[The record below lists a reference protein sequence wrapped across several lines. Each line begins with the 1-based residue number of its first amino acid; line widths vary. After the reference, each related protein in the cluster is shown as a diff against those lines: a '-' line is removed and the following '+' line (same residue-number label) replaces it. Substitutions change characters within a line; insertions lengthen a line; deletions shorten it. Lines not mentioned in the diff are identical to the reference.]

1 MAIVVQPPS
10 GAGILAVVGLAA
22 VGLAFGPEDTAEA
35 VLDSLPSPVFTL
47 DDGDRFSSV
56 NDAFADVFEAPPGAL
71 TGKHLSVVFREAA
84 GERLADLAAEARADA
99 DAGSDGRV
107 ATVTVPVGDGDSREV
122 EVRLR
127 PLVDRP
133 GWFVGVVR
141 DVTGR
146 SARDRELERY
156 ERIVETIGDP
166 VYVADPG
173 GTILFVNEAM
183 AAVTGYPREM
193 LVDGTLNTVF
203 ATADV
208 RAVEALLAEVV
219 EDEDRIQAV
228 REVELVTRDGER
240 TTVENKMTLLPHDG
254 EYRGHAGVMRDVSDR
269 KRREVELERYGTIVD
284 ALGDP
289 VFTVEPDG
297 TVSFVNEAFEETLD
311 RSPAAVE
318 AGEVDLVDVVAPE
331 SVDRVRSVVRDLE
344 GGDTET
350 LETHLVAD
358 DGRTIPFETNVAAL
372 PGDGE
377 DGFGGTANVARD
389 VTGRKERE
397 QRLAVLNRVFRHDIR
412 NKLSVV
418 ESGATY
424 LADELAGELRDEA
437 RRVERAARSIER
449 TSDQAYSIGRLL
461 ETDRERETVDLVEA
475 VASIADHFA
484 RENPEADV
492 RRDHPESVTVLAM
505 PALDF
510 AVWNLVENAIEHNP
524 EPTPTVSLV
533 VECDGDDVHLH
544 VDDDGPGIPRH
555 ETRVLK
561 TETEDPMTHS
571 SGLGL
576 WAVNW
581 IVQRSHGDLAFDES
595 PLGGARVTLTF
606 HRA

>member
-1 MAIVVQPPS
+1 MAIVTQPS
-10 GAGILAVVGLAA
+10 GVGVLALVGLVA
-22 VGLAFGPEDTAEA
+22 VGLAFGPEDPADA
-35 VLDSLPSPVFTL
+35 VLGSLPCPVFTL
-47 DDGDRFSSV
+47 DDDDRFASV
-56 NDAFADVFEAPPGAL
+56 NDAFADLFEAPAEAL
-71 TGKHLSVVFREAA
+71 SGKHLSVVFREAA

-107 ATVTVPVGDGDSREV
+107 ATVTAPVGDGDSREF

-133 GWFVGVVR
+133 GWVAGVVR
-141 DVTGR
+141 DVTER

-166 VYVADPG
+166 VYVADSD
-173 GTILFVNEAM
+173 GTVLFVNEAM
-183 AAVTGYPREM
+183 EAVTGYPREM
-193 LVDGTLNTVF
+193 LVDSTLHTVF
-203 ATADV
+203 ATEDV

-219 EDEDRIQAV
+219 ADGDQIQAV
-228 REVELVTRDGER
+228 SEVELVTRDGEP
-240 TTVENKMTLLPHDG
+240 TTVENKMTLLPYDE

-269 KRREVELERYGTIVD
+269 KRREAELERYGTIVD

-311 RSPAAVE
+311 RSARAVE
-318 AGEVDLVDVVAPE
+318 AGDVDLVDVVAPE
-331 SVDRVRSVVRDLE
+331 SVDRVRSVVRELDA
-344 GGDTET
+344 GDTET

-372 PGDGE
+372 PGESG

-424 LADELAGELRDEA
+424 LADELAGELREEA

-461 ETDRERETVDLVEA
+461 EADRERESVDLVEA

-484 RENPEADV
+484 REHPEADV
-492 RRDHPESVTVLAM
+492 RRDHPESVAVLAM

-510 AVWNLVENAIEHNP
+510 AVWNLVENALEHNP
-524 EPTPTVSLV
+524 DPTPTVSLV
-533 VECDGDDVHLH
+533 VECDGDHVHLH

-555 ETRVLK
+555 ETRVLQ

-581 IVQRSHGDLAFDES
+581 IVQRSHGDLSFSEG
-595 PLGGARVTLTF
+595 PLEGTRVTLTF
-606 HRA
+606 RSA